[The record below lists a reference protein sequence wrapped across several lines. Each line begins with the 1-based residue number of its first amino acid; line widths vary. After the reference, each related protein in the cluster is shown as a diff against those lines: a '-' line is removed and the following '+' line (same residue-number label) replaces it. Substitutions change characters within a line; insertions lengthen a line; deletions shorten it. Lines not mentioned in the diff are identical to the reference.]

1 MQSNKAPEKNFP
13 ATRMTL
19 HRNFLIIAMSLA
31 LNAQADEYVD
41 KADANDDGKVT
52 LYELRA
58 AYYADE
64 DFNRRIEESF
74 AKYDTNED
82 GIISP
87 MEMREKRAL
96 EQQQAAA
103 NNRPPGVDYP
113 DPDEGVALLSVVPA
127 TEENKAAVSLEI
139 PGTSATA
146 ASTPATAATSSA
158 RSAAPSTAGSGAR
171 VATPNQPR
179 LSRSETMLLELDDD
193 RNGILTKSELVNN
206 GEQWFSDSAYKS
218 ADRNDD
224 GNLGADELEQ
234 LIQIQ
239 ERRRRR

>member
-1 MQSNKAPEKNFP
+1 
-13 ATRMTL
+13 MTL
-19 HRNFLIIAMSLA
+19 HRIFLIVALPLA
-31 LNAQADEYVD
+31 LNALADDYVD
-41 KADANDDGKVT
+41 KADSNDDGKVT

-103 NNRPPGVDYP
+103 NNRPPGVEYP

-127 TEENKAAVSLEI
+127 TEGNKAAGSLEI
-139 PGTSATA
+139 PGTSGAEATSA
-146 ASTPATAATSSA
+146 AAPATTSAA
-158 RSAAPSTAGSGAR
+158 RSAPAPSSGSGAR
-171 VATPNQPR
+171 ISPPSQPGSGQKR

-218 ADRNDD
+218 ADSNGD

>member
-1 MQSNKAPEKNFP
+1 
-13 ATRMTL
+13 MTL
-19 HRNFLIIAMSLA
+19 HRIFLIRVFLITAMPLA
-31 LNAQADEYVD
+31 LNAQADEYLD
-41 KADANDDGKVT
+41 KADSNDDGKVT

-74 AKYDTNED
+74 AKYDTNAD

-113 DPDEGVALLSVVPA
+113 DPDEGVSLLSVVPA
-127 TEENKAAVSLEI
+127 TEENKAAVSVEI
-139 PGTSATA
+139 PGSNA
-146 ASTPATAATSSA
+146 AAATSSA
-158 RSAAPSTAGSGAR
+158 PSAPATAAGSSARVAAPSQPASG
-171 VATPNQPR
+171 QPR
-179 LSRSETMLLELDDD
+179 LSRSETMVLELDDD

-218 ADRNDD
+218 ADRDGD

-239 ERRRRR
+239 ERRRR